1 MNNEIGRKLTS
12 LTLMTIMLAGGMTI
26 AAPSM
31 MVPEAAAA
39 GALYVSAENAMFNN
53 SFGGA
58 QIVEVVVLGISTA
71 IDINSGEPVVKVNDN
86 QLRMAQ
92 GTDGNWYAYFGSS
105 TEVAAADGESF
116 LDFGTDRDPTVT
128 KGDFLE
134 AGNVY
139 APDLE
144 NGATVQPTT
153 TVTNP
158 PTLSNWNA
166 SFTNNDGTHV
176 NGQIGIVDAD
186 WPVIQLYDLTIET
199 FEVVLEQAGADEV
212 VTLNYDSGDMD
223 DYAGMTLD
231 RNSASQGSDI
241 HLTITDNQLNIDPT
255 AEDIVSFHVRGGILD
270 DEGVFLDEPY
280 IGSPKQKCSS
290 MEC

>member
-1 MNNEIGRKLTS
+1 MKNINNMNNEIGRKLTS

-31 MVPEAAAA
+31 MVPEAQAA

-58 QIVEVVVLGISTA
+58 QIVEVVVLGISTST
-71 IDINSGEPVVKVNDN
+71 DIPAGEPVVKVNDN

-116 LDFGTDRDPTVT
+116 LDFGEDRDPTIVQ
-128 KGDFLE
+128 GNWFE

-139 APDLE
+139 S
-144 NGATVQPTT
+144 ATIGSGDAGPGHAQYIQPTT

-158 PTLSNWNA
+158 PTLSNWNNTDNSNRGA
-166 SFTNNDGTHV
+166 NSGDDTLTNFSV
-176 NGQIGIVDAD
+176 GQIGINSTD
-186 WPVIQLYDLTIET
+186 WPIIQLYDLTIET

-231 RNSASQGSDI
+231 RNSA
-241 HLTITDNQLNIDPT
+241 
-255 AEDIVSFHVRGGILD
+255 
-270 DEGVFLDEPY
+270 
-280 IGSPKQKCSS
+280 
-290 MEC
+290 